1 MKVAIYTYDLC
12 PGREYLMPW
21 RTILEVAKVMTREG
35 HEPIV
40 LNACYDESIRNDY
53 EWQGVKIRALSVGF
67 DMLATELI
75 KEVAD
80 VAFLPFAWRD
90 GLKDLSILTQ
100 VNCRKIAY
108 MAGGIY
114 DLLSAWTLLKAGGK
128 MLAKPYVIENLVPKK
143 KFVKA
148 IRDAGFDHV
157 IGLTDLTARTAR
169 NAGFISSVTIYP
181 GKDSFE
187 ELEPD
192 ESLLVKYDLKGKKWL
207 LFSGAPIAYRGAST
221 LLKAVDGARDENVR
235 VVFLMRKDA
244 GRQFL
249 QFFEDIDK
257 VKHKERFIIIQERCT
272 REQLRAIF
280 GSAWYALLP
289 FIVIPSEIPLT
300 YFELLSCGTPVIT
313 FKNGGTTEY
322 LKDGLLIAEKSV
334 KGLTRALDRAWG
346 DETLRFEL
354 SENGKRIIAN
364 HPTWEQ
370 IGYEWIKLL
379 KK

>member
-21 RTILEVAKVMTREG
+21 RTILEVAKLMTMEG

-40 LNACYDESIRNDY
+40 LNACYEESIRSDY
-53 EWQGVKIRALSVGF
+53 EWQGVKIKALPVGF
-67 DMLATELI
+67 DKLVLELI
-75 KEVAD
+75 AEVAD
-80 VAFLPFAWRD
+80 VLFVPFTWRD
-90 GLKDLSILTQ
+90 GLKDLSIFNRVDCQ
-100 VNCRKIAY
+100 KIAY
-108 MAGGIY
+108 MAGGVY
-114 DLLSAWTLLKAGGK
+114 DLLSAWTLLKTGGK
-128 MLAKPYVIENLVPKK
+128 MLSKPYIIESLIPKK
-143 KFVKA
+143 IFVKA
-148 IRDAGFDHV
+148 VRDAGFDHV
-157 IGLTDLTARTAR
+157 IGLTDLTARTVR
-169 NAGFISSVTIYP
+169 NAGFMSSRTIYP
-181 GKDSFE
+181 GKDSFKD
-187 ELEPD
+187 LEPD

-221 LLKAVDGARDENVR
+221 LLKAVDEARDENLR
-235 VVFLMRKDA
+235 VVFLIRKDA

-257 VKHKERFIIIQERCT
+257 VKYKERFVIIEERCT

-280 GSAWYALLP
+280 GNAWYALLP

-322 LKDGLLIAEKSV
+322 LKEGLLIAEKSV
-334 KGLTRALDRAWG
+334 KGLTIALDRAWD
-346 DETLRFEL
+346 DETLRLEL
-354 SENGKRIIAN
+354 SENGKRIMAN